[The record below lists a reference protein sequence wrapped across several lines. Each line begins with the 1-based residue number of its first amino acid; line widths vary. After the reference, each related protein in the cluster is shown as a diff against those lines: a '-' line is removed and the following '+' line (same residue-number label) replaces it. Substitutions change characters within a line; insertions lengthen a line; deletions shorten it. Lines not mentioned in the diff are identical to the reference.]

1 MLKVIFITRN
11 INVDCR
17 TISCSVYCTIVYIL
31 WIWRATCSFCQS
43 PCYFVGQKVSV
54 RTIFECS
61 LFSTFKGKIINTSLY
76 PFCFQFVIFLCTLYN
91 LCHRCFT
98 FKPTEELIALFR
110 FRILQFHVTGFN
122 AVCFRI
128 CVADSTCTKI
138 IFDCIYIQ
146 IPNCV

>member
-76 PFCFQFVIFLCTLYN
+76 PFCFQFVIFVYPLQSLSPVFHLQTNRGTDNPLSFPDSPVSRHRIQCCMFPDLC
-91 LCHRCFT
+91 
-98 FKPTEELIALFR
+98 
-110 FRILQFHVTGFN
+110 G
-122 AVCFRI
+122 
-128 CVADSTCTKI
+128 
-138 IFDCIYIQ
+138 
-146 IPNCV
+146 